1 MKFRSK
7 LLLAQAPL
15 VLALLVIAAAAG
27 AMTQSLGR
35 GAQRI
40 LADNYRSVLAAERM
54 KEAIER
60 IDSGALFAVAGEAE
74 RGLTQASEHA
84 RRFEEELRAQ
94 EANITEPGEATLTR
108 DLRRRWTIYR
118 ERLDTLRPAADPAAI
133 RATYFDELLPV
144 FIQVKDAA
152 DAVLAVNQDSMVRK
166 SEQTRQHADRLRNAL
181 VAVAL
186 IAFALAVLGTGILTA
201 RILRPLGVLG
211 QAARRIGEGDLA
223 SRARLTGRDEIA
235 RLAHDFNTMAD
246 RLQQYRQSSLGELL
260 EAQQASQ
267 AAIDSLSDPVLI
279 LGIEGDLR
287 HTNQAAA
294 AMLRLDPEAEGA
306 EALRAADPS
315 VRDAVE
321 AVRRHVVG
329 GRGAFTPRG
338 LEDAFPVKAPE
349 GDRHLLPRGSAVYG
363 EGGAIVGVTVV
374 LQDVSRLLRFDELK
388 NNLVATVAHEFRTPL
403 TSLHMAIHLCVEEVV
418 GPLTE
423 KQADL
428 LHAAREDCARLQS
441 IVDELL
447 DLSRIQAGR
456 IQLRPVPLDIERLV
470 QEALEP
476 HRPAAAQRG
485 VDLRSEV
492 LPGTGHVIA
501 DPERAHLVFTNL
513 VTNAIRHSPPGTQV
527 IVAATRTGSTVRFTV
542 TDTGP
547 GIPREYHQAIFDRFF
562 RLPGSTTGAAGLGL
576 FIARELIRAHRGDI
590 GVDSEPG
597 QGSTFWF
604 TLPSHDE
611 AAESGHA

>member
-60 IDSGALFAVAGEAE
+60 IDSGALFAVAGEPE
-74 RGLTQASEHA
+74 RGLAQAREHA
-84 RRFEEELRAQ
+84 SRFEEELRAQ
-94 EANITEPGEATLTR
+94 EANITEPGEARLTR
-108 DLRRRWTIYR
+108 DLRRRWTTYS
-118 ERLDTLRPAADPAAI
+118 ERLATLTRGADPAAI
-133 RATYFDELLPV
+133 RATYFGDLLPV

-152 DAVLAVNQDSMVRK
+152 DAVLALNQDSMVRK
-166 SEQTRQHADRLRNAL
+166 SEQARRDSERLRNAL
-181 VAVAL
+181 VVVAL
-186 IAFALAVLGTGILTA
+186 LAFALAVIGAGVLTA
-201 RILRPLGVLG
+201 RVLRPLGILG

-223 SRARLTGRDEIA
+223 SRARLAGRDEIA

-279 LGIEGDLR
+279 LGIDGDLR
-287 HTNQAAA
+287 HTNQAAVA
-294 AMLRLDPEAEGA
+294 TLRLGPEAEGPQ
-306 EALRAADPS
+306 ALRAADPS
-315 VRDAVE
+315 IRDAVD
-321 AVRRHVVG
+321 AVRKHVLG
-329 GRGAFTPRG
+329 GHGAFTPRG
-338 LEDAFPVKAPE
+338 LEDAFPVTTPD
-349 GDRHLLPRGSAVYG
+349 GDRHLLPRGAAVYG
-363 EGGAIVGVTVV
+363 EAGAITGVTVV
-374 LQDVSRLLRFDELK
+374 LQDVTRLLRFDELK

-403 TSLHMAIHLCVEEVV
+403 TSLHMAIHLCVEEVA

-423 KQADL
+423 KQTDL

-456 IQLRPVPLDIERLV
+456 FDLHPEPLDIEHLV
-470 QEALEP
+470 QSALDP

-485 VDLRSEV
+485 VELRAEV
-492 LPGTGHVIA
+492 LPGTGHVRA

-513 VTNAIRHSPPGTQV
+513 ITNAIRHSPPGTQV
-527 IVAATRTGSTVRFTV
+527 IVAATRTGPTIRITV
-542 TDTGP
+542 TDEGP
-547 GIPREYHQAIFDRFF
+547 GIPRQHHQAIFDRFF
-562 RLPGSTTGAAGLGL
+562 RLPGPTSGAAGLGL
-576 FIARELIRAHRGDI
+576 FIARELIRAHGGDI
-590 GVDSEPG
+590 GVESEPG

-604 TLPSHDE
+604 TLPSDDGD
-611 AAESGHA
+611 ATT